1 MINHYR
7 NADKTTFIKGKRFYH
22 NNKVLT
28 GSFQNKSMLQEQKK
42 SVMTN
47 TRQLTG
53 QKRIIK
59 YD

>member
-1 MINHYR
+1 MLIR
-7 NADKTTFIKGKRFYH
+7 VKGKRFYH